1 MKDHCQALVLEILCS
16 TATDASAPARTL
28 WVMDENPAIDGLLK
42 LNGSTSIDVVSN
54 RYDTR
59 EQMAKLRINT
69 FLSDF
74 DFTGL
79 GLYEQIV
86 YRISKEKMLT
96 HHVINE
102 ALRHLTAAGN
112 LYVIGEKT
120 DGIKSITKQAAEL
133 YQSDVTARK
142 FGNAYLAQFS
152 RPSDAILDS
161 KRLPTAGYTDLRLIS
176 HPLLNFY
183 SKPGVFGWEKVDK
196 GSQLLVSCLPPVIQY
211 MKGVESVLDLGCGW
225 GYLMLATQA
234 IPIDVRVATDNNV
247 AAVDA
252 ANRNFTDA
260 GMNVQCV
267 VDDCGSQIR
276 QRFDLILCNP
286 PFHQGFQVSD
296 TMTEKF
302 LKSASRLSRRSTRAI
317 FVVNQFIPLQKLAE
331 SYFKES
337 RLLASAH
344 GFNVFE
350 LRP

>member
-16 TATDASAPARTL
+16 AATAATESGRTL
-28 WVMDENPAIDGLLK
+28 WVMDENPAIDGILK
-42 LNGSTSIDVVSN
+42 LNGSKTIDVVSN

-59 EQMAKLRINT
+59 EQMAKLGINT

-74 DFTGL
+74 DFSEL
-79 GLYEQIV
+79 GVYQLIV
-86 YRISKEKMLT
+86 YRVSKEKMLT

-102 ALRHLTAAGN
+102 ALRHLTANGK
-112 LYVIGEKT
+112 LYVTGEKT
-120 DGIKSITKQAAEL
+120 DGIKSITKQVAEL
-133 YQSDVTARK
+133 YGFDETARK
-142 FGNAYLAQFS
+142 FGNAYLAEFS
-152 RPSDAILDS
+152 RPTAAILDS
-161 KRLPTAGYTDLRLIS
+161 KRLPTAAYTELRLIR
-176 HPLLNFY
+176 HPLMNFY

-225 GYLMLATQA
+225 GYLMLATQS

-252 ANRNFTDA
+252 AKRNFSEA

-267 VDDCGSQIR
+267 VDDCASQIR
-276 QRFDLILCNP
+276 RRFDLILCNP

-302 LKSASRLSRRSTRAI
+302 LKSASRLSRRSTRVV

-331 SYFKES
+331 SCFKES

>member
-1 MKDHCQALVLEILCS
+1 MKDHCQALVLEILCNTDNSAS
-16 TATDASAPARTL
+16 TPPRTL
-28 WVMDENPAIDGLLK
+28 WVMDENPAIDGILK
-42 LNGSTSIDVVSN
+42 LNGSTSIDVISN

-59 EQMAKLRINT
+59 EQMAKLGINT
-69 FLSDF
+69 VLSDF
-74 DFTGL
+74 DFSEL
-79 GLYEQIV
+79 GIYERIV

-96 HHVINE
+96 YHVINE
-102 ALRHLTAAGN
+102 ALRHLTSDGK
-112 LYVIGEKT
+112 LYVTGEKT
-120 DGIKSITKQAAEL
+120 DGMKSITKQVAEL
-133 YQSDVTARK
+133 YEFDETARK
-142 FGNAYLAQFS
+142 FGNAYLAEFG
-152 RPSDAILDS
+152 RPSAAILDS
-161 KRLPTAGYTDLRLIS
+161 KRLPTAGYTELRVIK
-176 HPLLNFY
+176 HPLMNFY

-225 GYLMLATQA
+225 GYLMLATQS

-252 ANRNFTDA
+252 AKRNFSEA
-260 GMNVQCV
+260 GMNVQCL
-267 VDDCGSQIR
+267 VDDCASQIR

-296 TMTEKF
+296 SMTEKF
-302 LKSASRLSRRSTRAI
+302 LKSATRLSRRSTRAI

-337 RLLASAH
+337 RLLASAD

>member
-1 MKDHCQALVLEILCS
+1 MKDHCQALVLEILTS
-16 TATDASAPARTL
+16 AVTPAFASGRTL
-28 WVMDENPAIDGLLK
+28 WVMDENPAIGGLLK
-42 LNGSTSIDVVSN
+42 LNGTKVIDVVSN
-54 RYDTR
+54 RYDTS
-59 EQMAKLRINT
+59 EQMAKLGINT

-74 DFTGL
+74 DFSAL
-79 GLYEQIV
+79 GSYERIV

-102 ALRHLTAAGN
+102 ALRHLVPEGQ
-112 LYVIGEKT
+112 LFVIGEKT

-133 YQSDVTARK
+133 YESDTTARK
-142 FGNAYLAQFS
+142 FGNAYLAEFS
-152 RPSDAILDS
+152 RPSQALLDA
-161 KRLPTAGYTDLRLIS
+161 KRLPTASYNELRLVR
-176 HPLLNFY
+176 HPIMNFY

-211 MKGVESVLDLGCGW
+211 MKGVDSILDLGCGW
-225 GYLMLATQA
+225 GHLMLATKD
-234 IPIDVRVATDNNV
+234 IPATVRVATDNNV
-247 AAVDA
+247 AAIDA
-252 ANRNFTDA
+252 AAKNFAEA
-260 GMNVQCV
+260 GMSVDCV
-267 VDDCGSQIR
+267 VDDCASQIR

-286 PFHQGFQVSD
+286 PFHQGFQVDD

-331 SYFKES
+331 SCFKES
-337 RLLASAH
+337 RLLGAAD